1 VEVLI
6 MNSFNMR
13 DQKVIGI
20 DIGATKIHIGLVQ
33 DGNIIQ
39 EVKFSTSSQAPKDQI
54 IAELIKG
61 IEALIDPEV
70 IGIGIGVPGLV
81 DETEG
86 IIYDLQNIP
95 SWQEVHLK
103 AALEGVFKVPVF
115 LSNDGN
121 SFVLGEKIYGQGKA
135 YKNLL
140 GITLGTGFGTGIV
153 IHGQL
158 YSGTLSS
165 AGEFGGV
172 PYLDQ
177 TIEDYCS
184 GKFFI
189 NKFGVPGDQLQQRAE
204 AGEADARA
212 IFQQYGTHLGKALH
226 TLLYALSPEAIFL
239 GGSVAGCYGLF
250 QEAMQASLQTFPFK
264 RVLARLVIQPSTLQN
279 AGILG
284 ASALVAMRSE
294 AQVSLQPSLF

>member
-1 VEVLI
+1 
-6 MNSFNMR
+6 MNSIIMR

-20 DIGATKIHIGLVQ
+20 DIGATKIHIGVVQ
-33 DGNIIQ
+33 EGNIIQ
-39 EVKFSTSSQAPKDQI
+39 EVKFSTSSGAPKDQI

-61 IEALIDPEV
+61 IEAVMDSEV

-81 DETEG
+81 DEAEG

-153 IHGQL
+153 IHDQL

-189 NKFGVPGDQLQQRAE
+189 NQYGVPGDQLQQRAE
-204 AGEADARA
+204 AGDAEALA
-212 IFQQYGTHLGKALH
+212 IFQQYGSHLGKALH

-250 QEAMQASLQTFPFK
+250 REAMEASLQTFPFK
-264 RVLARLVIQPSTLQN
+264 RVLARLVIQPSSLQN

>member
-1 VEVLI
+1 MGE
-6 MNSFNMR
+6 
-13 DQKVIGI
+13 QKVIGI
-20 DIGATKIHIGLVQ
+20 DIGASKIHLGLVQ
-33 DGNIIQ
+33 GGRILQ
-39 EVKFSTSSQAPKDQI
+39 EAKFSTPAQAPKDQI
-54 IAELIKG
+54 IGELIKG
-61 IEALIDPEV
+61 IEQLIDPEV
-70 IGIGIGVPGLV
+70 VGIGIGVPGLV

-121 SFVLGEKIYGQGKA
+121 SFVLGVKIYGEGKP
-135 YKNLL
+135 YRNLL
-140 GITLGTGFGTGIV
+140 GITLGTGFGTGI
-153 IHGQL
+153 IINDQL

-184 GKFFI
+184 GKFFVQ
-189 NKFGVPGDQLQQRAE
+189 NFGITGDRLQQQAL
-204 AGEADARA
+204 AGDAQAIA
-212 IFQQYGTHLGKALH
+212 IFQQYGSHLGKALH
-226 TLLYALSPEAIFL
+226 TLLYALSPQAIFL
-239 GGSVAGCYGLF
+239 GGSVAGCYDLF
-250 QEAMQASLQTFPFK
+250 SEAMHQSLQTFPFK
-264 RVLARLVIQPSTLQN
+264 RVLARLVIRPSTIRN

-284 ASALVAMRSE
+284 ASALVEMRSE
-294 AQVSLQPSLF
+294 VQTGLQPSLF

>member
-1 VEVLI
+1 
-6 MNSFNMR
+6 MR

-20 DIGATKIHIGLVQ
+20 DIGATKMHLALVQ
-33 DGNIIQ
+33 GGRILR
-39 EVKFSTSSQAPKDQI
+39 EHKFPTSAQAPKDQI
-54 IAELIKG
+54 IAELIAG
-61 IEALIDPEV
+61 IMELFDAGV
-70 IGIGIGVPGLV
+70 SGIGIGVPGLV
-81 DETEG
+81 DESQG
-86 IIYDLQNIP
+86 IIYDLNNIP

-115 LSNDGN
+115 LTNDGN
-121 SFVLGEKIYGQGKA
+121 TFVLGEKIYGQGRA

-153 IHGQL
+153 LNNQL

-165 AGEFGGV
+165 AGEFGGA

-184 GKFFI
+184 GKFF
-189 NKFGVPGDQLQQRAE
+189 QQQYGE
-204 AGEADARA
+204 AGQQVAEKALAGDARA
-212 IFQQYGTHLGKALH
+212 QEAFRSYGSHLGKALH

-239 GGSVAGCYGLF
+239 GGSVTGCYSLF
-250 QEAMQASLQTFPFK
+250 SDAMHESLQTFPFK
-264 RVLARLVIQPSTLQN
+264 RVLEKLVIRPSTIEN

-284 ASALVAMRSE
+284 AAALVEMKKE
-294 AQVSLQPSLF
+294 ATASLQPSLF

>member
-1 VEVLI
+1 
-6 MNSFNMR
+6 MR
-13 DQKVIGI
+13 NQKVIGV

-33 DGNIIQ
+33 DGRILQ
-39 EVKFSTSSQAPKDQI
+39 EAKFSTSSQAPKDQI
-54 IAELIKG
+54 IGELIKG
-61 IEALIDPEV
+61 LEQVMDPEV
-70 IGIGIGVPGLV
+70 VGIGIGVPGLV

-140 GITLGTGFGTGIV
+140 GITLGTGFGTGI
-153 IHGQL
+153 IINNQL

-172 PYLDQ
+172 PYLDR

-184 GKFFI
+184 GKFFLQQ
-189 NKFGVPGDQLQQRAE
+189 FGVPGHQIQQQALAGDPE
-204 AGEADARA
+204 ARD
-212 IFQQYGTHLGKALH
+212 IFRQYGAHLGQALH

-239 GGSVAGCYGLF
+239 GGSVAACYELF
-250 QEAMQASLQTFPFK
+250 REAMHQRLQTFPFK
-264 RVLARLVIQPSTLQN
+264 RVLARLVIQPSTIEN

-284 ASALVAMRSE
+284 ASALVEMRSE
-294 AQVSLQPSLF
+294 VQARLQPSLF

>member
-1 VEVLI
+1 
-6 MNSFNMR
+6 MR
-13 DQKVIGI
+13 DQKVRGI
-20 DIGATKIHIGLVQ
+20 DIGATKMHLALVQ
-33 DGNIIQ
+33 GGQILR
-39 EVKFSTSSQAPKDQI
+39 EHKFPTSAQAPKDQI
-54 IAELIKG
+54 IAELIAG
-61 IEALIDPEV
+61 IMELFEAGV
-70 IGIGIGVPGLV
+70 SGIGIGVPGLV
-81 DETEG
+81 DESQG
-86 IIYDLQNIP
+86 IIYDLNNIP

-135 YKNLL
+135 YRNLL

-153 IHGQL
+153 IHDQL

-172 PYLDQ
+172 PYLNQ

-189 NKFGVPGDQLQQRAE
+189 NQYGVPGDQLQQRAE
-204 AGEADARA
+204 AGDAEALA
-212 IFQQYGTHLGKALH
+212 IFQQYGSHLGKALH

-250 QEAMQASLQTFPFK
+250 REAMEASLQTFPFK
-264 RVLARLVIQPSTLQN
+264 RVLARLVIQPSSLQN

-284 ASALVAMRSE
+284 ASALVAMRSG